1 MHNRRPTFHSSARFT
16 DSPGEERPA
25 PDIQIDS
32 DASEVD
38 PEQIAAQSQVCGFDD
53 IIMHVIVKQGAAPS
67 SGGSSKR
74 RKYPRISKDAYR
86 RARALN
92 TLRKQSARM
101 PSTDANQQRSS
112 MFAFPGVHTRTYL
125 FSITTK
131 TQNMYIHS
139 LTSQFINP

>member
-38 PEQIAAQSQVCGFDD
+38 HEQIAAQSQVCGFDD

-74 RKYPRISKDAYR
+74 RKYPRISNDAYR
-86 RARALN
+86 RARARRTSLM
-92 TLRKQSARM
+92 QSARM

-112 MFAFPGVHTRTYL
+112 MFAFPHVHTRTYL

-131 TQNMYIHS
+131 THNMYIHS
-139 LTSQFINP
+139 LTSQFINL